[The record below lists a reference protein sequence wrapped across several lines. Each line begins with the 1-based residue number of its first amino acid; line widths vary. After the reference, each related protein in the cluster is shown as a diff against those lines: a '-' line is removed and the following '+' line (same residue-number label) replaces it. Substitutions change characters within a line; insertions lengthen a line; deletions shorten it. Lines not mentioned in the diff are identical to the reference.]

1 MMQERLKTPSE
12 RYYTPMERELHMG
25 MHVTMYVSPNLTSI
39 YTCTHFVVELF
50 DARMNESSKLVAS
63 APHFQNH

>member
-25 MHVTMYVSPNLTSI
+25 MHVCMYNTIRPNLTSI
-39 YTCTHFVVELF
+39 YTCTHFVVKLF
-50 DARMNESSKLVAS
+50 DARMNEST
-63 APHFQNH
+63 